1 MKTKFQTSM
10 ESGLLKLMRAAD
22 RQVLA
27 NEPPSNNLPE
37 NHYHHPKRKEQAY
50 LTAWIKPTT
59 NNDE

>member
-1 MKTKFQTSM
+1 M